1 MKKLFLTL
9 TCLSTIYATNL
20 VQANETELSEGQL
33 KDIVE
38 RSTNIGKKLGEGA
51 FGIVYPDP
59 QGKYVVKCCKSDDK
73 DKKEEFLKEG
83 NRNKKLFNDIA
94 QLDEDQVFYKETMG
108 FITKYHG
115 KLEKDGKVYF
125 VFERAKGD
133 EFAKL
138 LDIEQFLLPA
148 YNEAYSKLME
158 EGHKSPTKEQI
169 KEKIKNMSEE
179 ELFPSILKKE
189 GTCEGCKYKKRMCED
204 YRKVIIKLL
213 DKIDS
218 LNFEA
223 MNKQSFQAR
232 VKRNLLVQAQLA
244 DALAVEHDAGKVHLD
259 VKPGNT
265 MVYIVGKYSNNPSV
279 YTKLIDH
286 GLVSDLTD
294 PEDANRKAG
303 NKGTPLY
310 MAPEELYF
318 NKNEFL
324 VEDHGV
330 SPAADVY
337 SHAMSTLHALF
348 GATPFWVEYV
358 DGYNLGQIPGKRADQ
373 LLFKALE
380 KKDFLV
386 KQKEEGKL
394 QAEYSDLQLK
404 FLNQLFRDCLNPNPA
419 ERPSMAQVGELLQ
432 ILLST
437 FSKEEENIIIGGYRK
452 LKIEKSKVEKHED
465 KKPFELDD
473 NYDYYQNA
481 KKIAEL
487 DRPKVIPMAIRNM
500 IKSSDDEQRDKGF
513 KVLDLLVKADPSY
526 EVDSVYKA
534 TPSYGL
540 KILEQEDYKE
550 QHYAEWTKKPEN
562 KEAVD
567 FLKKYARVEQNSVS
581 EKASEKK
588 RGGLKIFKKKK
599 HVEVNGMSVPEKLPV
614 DPIPVSQPTREIIEK
629 Y

>member
-20 VQANETELSEGQL
+20 VQADETELSEGQL
-33 KDIVE
+33 KEIVE
-38 RSTNIGKKLGEGA
+38 RSTTKKNLGEGA

-83 NRNKKLFNDIA
+83 NRNEKLFNDIA

-138 LDIEQFLLPA
+138 LDIEQLLLPA

-169 KEKIKNMSEE
+169 KEKIKNMSKE
-179 ELFPSILKKE
+179 ELFSSILKKE
-189 GTCEGCKYKKRMCED
+189 GTCEGCNEKKRMCGDCKFKKRMCED

-265 MVYIVGKYSNNPSV
+265 MVYIVGKYSNNPV
-279 YTKLIDH
+279 VHTKVIDH
-286 GLVSDLTD
+286 GLVYDLTD

-358 DGYNLGQIPGKRADQ
+358 DGYNLGQVPEKRINQ

-380 KKDFLV
+380 DKDFLV
-386 KQKEEGKL
+386 KQKRDGKL

-437 FSKEEENIIIGGYRK
+437 FSKEEENIIIGGCRK
-452 LKIEKSKVEKHED
+452 PKIEKSKVEKHED

-487 DRPKVIPMAIRNM
+487 DRPKAIPMVIRNM
-500 IKSSDDEQRDKGF
+500 IKTSDDKQRKQVF
-513 KVLDLLVKADPSY
+513 ELLDSLVESDPSY
-526 EVDSVYKA
+526 EA

-540 KILEQEDYKE
+540 AMIHHVHYK
-550 QHYAEWTKKPEN
+550 QYYTEWAKKPEN
-562 KEAVD
+562 REAVD
-567 FLKKYARVEQNSVS
+567 FLKKYTCVEIGPETEPSFL
-581 EKASEKK
+581 EKI
-588 RGGLKIFKKKK
+588 KIFKKKK
-599 HVEVNGMSVPEKLPV
+599 HVEVNEMSVPENLPV
-614 DPIPVSQPTREIIEK
+614 DPIPVSQRDYDIIQK

>member
-20 VQANETELSEGQL
+20 VQADETELSEGQL

-51 FGIVYPDP
+51 FGIVYSEP
-59 QGKYVVKCCKSDDK
+59 QGKYVVKCCGSDDK

-138 LDIEQFLLPA
+138 LDIEQLLLPA
-148 YNEAYSKLME
+148 YNKAYSKLTE
-158 EGHKSPTKEQI
+158 DGHKNPTKEQI
-169 KEKIKNMSEE
+169 KEKIKNMSKE
-179 ELFPSILKKE
+179 ELFPFILKKE
-189 GTCEGCKYKKRMCED
+189 GTCEGCNEEKKTCEE
-204 YRKVIIKLL
+204 YRNAIIGLL

-259 VKPGNT
+259 VKPENT
-265 MVYIVGKYSNNPSV
+265 MVCIVGKYSNNPV
-279 YTKLIDH
+279 VHTKLIDH

-294 PEDANRKAG
+294 PEDDNRKTADI
-303 NKGTPLY
+303 GTTLY
-310 MAPEELYF
+310 MAPEELNF
-318 NKNEFL
+318 DKNKFY
-324 VEDHGV
+324 VVDRGI

-348 GATPFWVEYV
+348 GSTPFWVEYI
-358 DGYNLGQIPGKRADQ
+358 DGKFDWQRKDKRENQ
-373 LLFKALE
+373 LLFDALE
-380 KKDFLV
+380 DKDFLV
-386 KQKEEGKL
+386 KQKRDGKL

-437 FSKEEENIIIGGYRK
+437 FSKEEENIIIGRYR
-452 LKIEKSKVEKHED
+452 KSKVEESGD
-465 KKPFELDD
+465 KKPFNLDD

-481 KKIAEL
+481 KKIVEL
-487 DRPKVIPMAIRNM
+487 DRPKTIPMAIRNI
-500 IKSSDDEQRDKGF
+500 IKSSDDNQRKQGF
-513 KVLDLLVKADPSY
+513 KLLDLLVKADPSY
-526 EVDSVYKA
+526 EA

-540 KILEQEDYKE
+540 AMFHHIHYE
-550 QHYAEWTKKPEN
+550 QHYTEWAKKHEN

-567 FLKKYARVEQNSVS
+567 FLKKYTY
-581 EKASEKK
+581 
-588 RGGLKIFKKKK
+588 
-599 HVEVNGMSVPEKLPV
+599 VNGMSVPENLPV
-614 DPIPVSQPTREIIEK
+614 APIPVSQPTREIIEK